1 MATETGAGT
10 VTRPRIAPGAGVAL
24 ITLFDSG
31 GGLLARDTGD
41 FAATLVASGAASV
54 LVAGTVGEFYTLS
67 DEERAQLFAEVRAA
81 VPAQVPVI
89 GHVGGVPHDRAARL
103 ARVAA
108 DAGLSAI
115 IALAPDRVRLREYY
129 GAIVAAAA
137 ELPLLAY
144 HFPLA
149 GAVIPVDAIR
159 GLPVAGIKDSS
170 GDSARLAH
178 QVFTLDIEVY
188 TGATALLGLAHDIG
202 AAGAFAGLANVDP
215 EGCALAIGG
224 DSTAQRE
231 IARLGVELSGDF
243 PGAMKERAAE
253 RFGVPAFARTPRG
266 RPAGQGAR

>member
-24 ITLFDSG
+24 ITLFDSA
-31 GGLLARDTGD
+31 GGLLAQDTGD
-41 FAATLVASGAASV
+41 FAAALVACGAASV
-54 LVAGTVGEFYTLS
+54 LVAGTVGEFYALS
-67 DEERAQLFAEVRAA
+67 DEERVQLFAEVRAA

-89 GHVGGVPHDRAARL
+89 GHVGGVPQDRAARL

-115 IALAPDRVRLREYY
+115 IALAPDRARLREYY
-129 GAIVAAAA
+129 EAIVAAA

-149 GAVIPVDAIR
+149 GAVVPVDAIR

-215 EGCALAIGG
+215 EGCALAMGG
-224 DSTAQRE
+224 DSAAQRE
-231 IARLGVELSGDF
+231 IAQLGVELSGDF